1 MPYLT
6 YIEKETIRRLF
17 GISGGFVF
25 KYWSDQGNYN
35 KTKTKELI
43 YDACGINI
51 FQDDGYRGLS
61 QEKCINKIWDEG
73 SPQTI
78 AKLLETLSEYFC
90 FAMGASW
97 WEDEDQHDYN
107 QVQEIIKRLRKMPSV
122 ELPAKQIPQTLSV
135 ILEDIENNF
144 REQKPELIIDRLH
157 TFTCEY
163 LRNLC
168 AQHGISTVDDKGKEQ
183 PIHSLVGMLSKWYKD
198 NNYCE
203 SQFALT
209 AIKNS
214 ISLFENFNHA
224 RNDHSAAHP
233 NHLLSKSE
241 AEYVVRIV
249 ADTLTFLD
257 RIEQRQEVNAP
268 LQEDEPLLFEADDE
282 LPF

>member
-1 MPYLT
+1 M
-6 YIEKETIRRLF
+6 
-17 GISGGFVF
+17 
-25 KYWSDQGNYN
+25 
-35 KTKTKELI
+35 I

-51 FQDDGYRGLS
+51 LQDDGYRGLP

-73 SPQTI
+73 SPQII
-78 AKLLETLSEYFC
+78 ARLLETLSEYFC
-90 FAMGASW
+90 FSMGASW
-97 WEDEDQHDYN
+97 WEDEDQRDYN

-122 ELPAKQIPQTLSV
+122 ELPAKQTPQTLSV

-144 REQKPELIIDRLH
+144 QEKKPELVIDRLH

-168 AQHGISTVDDKGKEQ
+168 VQHGINTVDDKGKEQ
-183 PIHSLVGMLSKWYKD
+183 PIHSLVGMLSKWCKD
-198 NNYCE
+198 NNYCG

-214 ISLFENFNHA
+214 ISLFENFNHV

-233 NHLLSKSE
+233 DHSLSKSE
-241 AEYVVRIV
+241 AEYIVRIA

-257 RIEQRQEVNAP
+257 RIEQRQEANTP
-268 LQEDEPLLFEADDE
+268 LPEDKPLLFEADDE

>member
-6 YIEKETIRRLF
+6 YIEKETVRRLF

-25 KYWSDQGNYN
+25 KYWSDQGSYN

-73 SPQTI
+73 SPQAI
-78 AKLLETLSEYFC
+78 ARLLETLSEYFC
-90 FAMGASW
+90 FAMGSSW
-97 WEDEDQHDYN
+97 WEDEDQRDYN
-107 QVQEIIKRLRKMPSV
+107 QVQEIIKRLRKIPSI
-122 ELPAKQIPQTLSV
+122 ELPAKQTPQTLSV

-144 REQKPELIIDRLH
+144 REQKPELAIDRLH

-163 LRNLC
+163 LRDLC
-168 AQHGISTVDDKGKEQ
+168 VQHRINTADDKGKEQ
-183 PIHSLVGMLSKWYKD
+183 PIHSLVGMLRKWYED
-198 NNYCE
+198 NDYCE
-203 SQFALT
+203 SKFALT

-214 ISLFENFNHA
+214 ISLFESFNHV
-224 RNDHSAAHP
+224 RNEHSAAHP

-257 RIEQRQEVNAP
+257 RIEQSQKQNTPFDA
-268 LQEDEPLLFEADDE
+268 DELLFLKTDDE